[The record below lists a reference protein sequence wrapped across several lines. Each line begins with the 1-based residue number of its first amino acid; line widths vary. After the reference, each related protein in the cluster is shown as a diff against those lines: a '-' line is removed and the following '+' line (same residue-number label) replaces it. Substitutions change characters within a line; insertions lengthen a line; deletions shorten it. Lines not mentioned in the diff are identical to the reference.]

1 MVSAEAEFSGRE
13 DQGFNGRKIQRRAA
27 GLSERGRGLSP
38 TVTVGD
44 GKKAMGFKGNWLP
57 NTSKEKETDVRL
69 GERETCV
76 YLHFVNW
83 CRGI

>member
-44 GKKAMGFKGNWLP
+44 GKKAMGEKGTWLP
-57 NTSKEKETDVRL
+57 NTS
-69 GERETCV
+69 
-76 YLHFVNW
+76 N
-83 CRGI
+83 I

>member
-57 NTSKEKETDVRL
+57 NASNVITIGS
-69 GERETCV
+69 
-76 YLHFVNW
+76 H
-83 CRGI
+83 